1 MVRVLV
7 ISNFYPPER
16 RTGSTLGCRNI
27 VESLKARG
35 LDVQVLTGALD
46 QKKQLGDGNVHRW
59 LRTDPK
65 KTQHWHAVF
74 LKELANQTLARKL
87 FQDFRPDVILLFDIS
102 QVSISLALLAQG
114 MGRPTCFYV
123 ASDWFATWEKDPWY
137 QLWPKERG
145 GSRILRFLSRHFGL
159 VPPSQPLNLSGT
171 IFASAFLKNMAIEVG
186 RPVAQAPVVPSGIDL
201 SRFSY
206 KEASGQAPN
215 RLLYVGKVGPEK
227 GVDVAIEA
235 LGILKKAE
243 GCADLS
249 LTISGDNQNCPSFV
263 TYLRDLGA
271 HHGVL
276 NNLIFSGFTPSEK
289 MPALYQAHDIFVFPS
304 AKEEPLTISLLEAMS
319 CGMAVVSTSSGGN
332 SEILKDGT
340 NALVIPKENPEQCAS
355 QVLRL
360 LKEPELF
367 ESLRAKARSTIE
379 EGFRLDRSIVA
390 IEKILKDAAGQVDTA
405 LRGREAKEIPS
416 TAEDA
421 PAESMTRLIR
431 RAKRWLKWGDLIV
444 LGRAFLK
451 PPFLAQKMRAA
462 FQKSSS
468 FIALLVFPVLYQG
481 FFLLSGRR
489 RKATSPDASQPRNVL
504 VVQLADIGD
513 VILTSPFLRELRSFL
528 PRSRIT
534 LAVQP
539 RMFNLAEKC
548 PYVDEVIPFHWRT
561 IRHWKDAF
569 RGHLLL
575 WLEASRLA
583 GRRLWKKHFDTAISL
598 RWNNDACQAAALILM
613 YASGAP
619 RRIAYINGP
628 GDFLFHRLGD
638 VNRLT
643 TEGPVRAALKHE
655 IERQLDILQFLGAQ
669 PKDTHLEVWTSR
681 DDEQLAHDLLSRHGL
696 VPADF
701 LIALAPGAAWAYRRW
716 PADRFVELGRWLQ
729 ETYNATVLIIAAKG
743 ERDLADQVERGLQ
756 GRLTINLAGKTTL
769 REMAAVLK
777 RCNLFIGND
786 SGPMHI
792 AAASGVPSVGLFGP
806 GEYERFRPWGKDHET
821 VRLGLTCNPCSENCR
836 FDEARCIQ
844 GITVSQVRSVLTK
857 KLLSRRHLEI
867 KKD

>member
-1 MVRVLV
+1 MRVLV

-16 RTGSTLGCRNI
+16 KTGSTLGCRNI
-27 VESLKARG
+27 VEFLRARG
-35 LDVQVLTGALD
+35 HDAQLLTSALEP
-46 QKKQLGDGNVHRW
+46 KKQHSEGDVHRW
-59 LRTDPK
+59 LRRDSK

-87 FQDFRPDVILLFDIS
+87 FQDFRPDVLLLFDLSQIS
-102 QVSISLALLAQG
+102 ASLALLGQG
-114 MGRPTCFYV
+114 MGLPTFFYV
-123 ASDWFATWEKDPWY
+123 SSDWFATWEKDPWY
-137 QLWPKERG
+137 QLWPKDRG
-145 GSRILRFLSRHFGL
+145 GSRVLRFLSRHFGL
-159 VPPSQPLNLSGT
+159 VPPSQPLNLSGA

-186 RPVAQAPVVPSGIDL
+186 RPVAQAPVVPWGIDL

-206 KEASGQAPN
+206 QEASRQVPS

-235 LGILKKAE
+235 LGILKKEE
-243 GCADLS
+243 GCTDLT
-249 LTISGDNQNCPSFV
+249 LTISGDDQDCPSFV
-263 TYLRDLGA
+263 TYLRDLA
-271 HHGVL
+271 ARHGIL
-276 NNLIFSGFTPSEK
+276 NNLILSGFTPSEK
-289 MPALYQAHDIFVFPS
+289 MPGLYQSHDIFVFPS

-340 NALVIPKENPEQCAS
+340 NALVIPKENPEQCAR

-367 ESLRAKARSTIE
+367 KSLRAKARGTIE
-379 EGFRLDRSIVA
+379 EQFRLDRSVEN
-390 IEKILKDAAGQVDTA
+390 IEKILKGAGGQADIA
-405 LRGREAKEIPS
+405 LRGREAKEIRS
-416 TAEDA
+416 AAEDA
-421 PAESMTRLIR
+421 PAESMDRLIR
-431 RAKRWLKWGDLIV
+431 RAKRWLKWGDFIV

-451 PPFLAQKMRAA
+451 PPFLAQKMRAV
-462 FQKSSS
+462 FRETSS
-468 FIALLVFPVLYQG
+468 FIALLIFPVLYEG

-489 RKATSPDASQPRNVL
+489 RKAASAEASQPRNVL

-513 VILTSPFLRELRSFL
+513 IILTSPFLRELRGFL

-534 LAVQP
+534 LVVQP
-539 RMFNLAEKC
+539 NMFNLAEKC
-548 PYVDEVIPFHWRT
+548 PYVDEVIAFRWRT
-561 IRHWKDAF
+561 IRHWRDAF

-583 GRRLWKKHFDTAISL
+583 CRRLWKKHFDTAISL

-643 TEGPVRAALKHE
+643 TEGPVRGALKHE
-655 IERQLDILQFLGAQ
+655 IERQLDILHFLGGQ
-669 PKDTHLEVWTSR
+669 PEDTRLEVWTST
-681 DDEQLAHDLLSRHGL
+681 DDEQFAQDLLSRHGI
-696 VPADF
+696 VTADF
-701 LIALAPGAAWAYRRW
+701 LVALAPGAAWAYRRW
-716 PADRFVELGRWLQ
+716 PADRFVEVGRWLQ
-729 ETYNATVLIIAAKG
+729 ETYNATVLIIAGQG
-743 ERDLADQVERGLQ
+743 ERGLADQIERGLQ

-777 RCNLFIGND
+777 RCHLFIGND

-792 AAASGVPSVGLFGP
+792 AAASGVPSVGLFGT

-821 VRLGLTCNPCSENCR
+821 IRAGLTCNPCSENCH
-836 FDEARCIQ
+836 FDVARCIQ
-844 GITVSQVRSVLTK
+844 GITVSRVQSVLAT
-857 KLLSRRHLEI
+857 KLLNRRHLEI
-867 KKD
+867 KTD